1 MKQIKLKSIKPLLNY
16 LVVTADK
23 YTAEELAEMHGG
35 IVRTD
40 MVDQLKPY
48 QTIKYISKQA
58 ENDGFK
64 VDQLVAININRY
76 GHSTQKKNSY
86 IESVDEDYSAHIVY
100 NVPTI
105 EIDNIEYLKLGTNDI
120 EFIITDFEEVEIK
133 KSSIIVE
140 EKPKDL
146 ILPKTNIIK

>member
-35 IVRTD
+35 IIRTD

-76 GHSTQKKNSY
+76 GRSTQKKNSY

-105 EIDNIEYLKLGTNDI
+105 EIDDIEYLKLGTNDI

-133 KSSIIVE
+133 KSSIILE

>member
-35 IVRTD
+35 IIRTD

-76 GHSTQKKNSY
+76 GRSTQKKNSY

-105 EIDNIEYLKLGTNDI
+105 EIDDIEYLKLGTNDI

-133 KSSIIVE
+133 KSSLILE